1 MTVIRHAMPFGA
13 QLTAD
18 GAVRFRLWAPGAER
32 VALEL
37 DGRAAPEHLLDMA
50 AVGDGWLERVTDLA
64 GPGSR
69 YRFRITGPRVE
80 GEQAVPDPAS
90 RSQPDGVHGASE
102 VIDPGAYAWSETEQR
117 WTGRPWETAVLY
129 ELHLGTF
136 TPEGTLTSAARRLP
150 FLKDLGV
157 TAVELMPLAAFPGAR
172 GWGYDGVFQFAPF
185 AGYGRPE
192 DLKAFIE
199 QAHGLGLMVFLDVV
213 YNHFGPE
220 GNYLHLYAP
229 QFFTERH
236 HTPWGAGINF
246 DGEHSRPVRDF
257 FIHNALYWIE
267 EYRVDGLRLDAVH
280 AIADDSEPDIL
291 TELAAAVAAGP
302 GRGRRVH
309 LVLENDANAARYL
322 ARRADGSPQSYV
334 AQWNDDFHHA
344 AHVLL
349 TGQTDGYYEDYAAQ
363 HGAPPTYWLA
373 RCLAE
378 GFGYQGE
385 RSAFRNN
392 APRGEP
398 SGRLPPTAFVSFLQ
412 NHDQVGNRAFGERLH
427 QLTSARA
434 LRAATAV
441 LLLAP
446 TPPLLF
452 MGQPR
457 CADSPFLF
465 FCDFGEDLADAVT
478 TGRRREFARF
488 EQFADEAAQAAIPDP
503 NDPGTF
509 TRSKVDWALLDEPE
523 HRAWLDFHRGLLALR
538 QAEIVP
544 RLAGM
549 DGYAGGFDLI
559 GDTGLVVRWRLGD
572 ASLLTLVA
580 NLGGTALAV
589 PGLRHDGAPGR
600 VLHIEPMDA
609 GKALTDG
616 RLPPWTAA
624 WYLASDEDTDAPTA
638 PAT

>member
-1 MTVIRHAMPFGA
+1 MPRIRHSMPFGA
-13 QLTAD
+13 EPTAD
-18 GAVRFRLWAPGAER
+18 GAVRFRLWAPAAER

-37 DGRAAPEHLLDMA
+37 SDRAAPDHLLDMA
-50 AVGDGWLERVTDLA
+50 AVGDGWFERVTDLA

-69 YRFRITGPRVE
+69 YRFHITADHLEAV
-80 GEQAVPDPAS
+80 QAVPDPAS
-90 RSQPDGVHGASE
+90 RYQPEGVHAASE
-102 VIDPGAYAWSETEQR
+102 VIDPGTYAWSETEHQ
-117 WTGRPWETAVLY
+117 WQGRPWETAVLY

-136 TPEGTLTSAARRLP
+136 TPAGTLAAAARRLP
-150 FLKDLGV
+150 FLKDLGI

-172 GWGYDGVFQFAPF
+172 GWGYDGVYPFAPF

-192 DLKAFIE
+192 HLKAFVE
-199 QAHGLGLMVFLDVV
+199 QAHQLGLMVFLDVV

-236 HTPWGAGINF
+236 HTPWGAGLNF

-267 EYRVDGLRLDAVH
+267 EYRFDGLRLDAVH
-280 AIADDSEPDIL
+280 AIADDREPDIL
-291 TELAAAVAAGP
+291 CELAEAVAAGP
-302 GRGRRVH
+302 GRRRQVH
-309 LVLENDANAARYL
+309 LVLENDANTARYL
-322 ARRADGSPQSYV
+322 QREPDGGPRWYV
-334 AQWNDDFHHA
+334 AQWSDDVHHA

-349 TGQTDGYYEDYAAQ
+349 TGQTDGYYEDYAGR

-385 RSAFRNN
+385 HSAFRDN

-398 SGRLPPTAFVSFLQ
+398 SGHLPPTAFVGFLQ

-427 QLTSARA
+427 QLAPVQA
-434 LRAATAV
+434 LRAATAI

-446 TPPLLF
+446 SPPLLF

-457 CADSPFLF
+457 GADTPFLF
-465 FCDFGEDLADAVT
+465 FCDFGDDLADAVT
-478 TGRRREFARF
+478 QGRRREFARF
-488 EQFADEAAQAAIPDP
+488 AQFADEAARAAIPDP
-503 NDPGTF
+503 NDPETF
-509 TRSKVDWALLDEPE
+509 TRSRLDWDRLDEPG
-523 HRAWLDFHRGLLALR
+523 HRDWLDFHRGLLQLR

-549 DGYAGGFDLI
+549 AGQAGGFDLL
-559 GDTGLVVRWRLGD
+559 GDTGLVARWRLGD

-580 NLGGTALAV
+580 NLGETEIAA
-589 PGLRHDGAPGR
+589 PGLRHGPPGR
-600 VLHIEPMDA
+600 VLHIEPTEA
-609 GKALTDG
+609 GQALADG
-616 RLPPWTAA
+616 RLPAWSAA
-624 WYLASDEDTDAPTA
+624 WYLASGEDTDAADIPVT
-638 PAT
+638 